1 VARIGLVADDLTG
14 ACDSALPFLGA
25 GPVRVGIW
33 PHIPKDHAICAA
45 VSTES
50 RASSP
55 VVSRRRSASAARR
68 LAPEA
73 ILFRKLDSMLRGNP
87 LADLEGVL
95 QVTEGT
101 CLVAPALPAEGR
113 VTVAAVQ
120 HWPGGEADLR
130 LLLRPLGER
139 LRLCDAGSDED
150 LLAIAR
156 GAVARGDRLLAGTA
170 GLAAALAAALAL
182 PDPPAPAGLKCSR
195 PLAVVGSRAARSQA
209 TFAVERGW
217 QVKILTLGELPVVDS
232 HDGLVL
238 TGGETAARVLKA
250 HGARGLELVG
260 QALPR
265 TPACRVRGGRLDGLP
280 VVLKAGA
287 FGESDALH
295 RALEVLSGRAA

>member
-1 VARIGLVADDLTG
+1 
-14 ACDSALPFLGA
+14 
-25 GPVRVGIW
+25 
-33 PHIPKDHAICAA
+33 
-45 VSTES
+45 
-50 RASSP
+50 
-55 VVSRRRSASAARR
+55 
-68 LAPEA
+68 
-73 ILFRKLDSMLRGNP
+73 MLRGNP

-95 QVTEGT
+95 QVTDGT
-101 CLVAPALPAEGR
+101 CLVAPALPAESR
-113 VTVAAVQ
+113 VTAAGVQ

-139 LRLCDAGSDED
+139 VRLCDAGSDED
-150 LLAIAR
+150 LLAIAQ
-156 GAVARGDRLLAGTA
+156 GVVARGDRLLAGTA
-170 GLAAALAAALAL
+170 GLAAALASALGL

-195 PLAVVGSRAARSQA
+195 PLAVVGSPAARRQA
-209 TFAVERGW
+209 TFAADRGW
-217 QVKILTLGELPVVDS
+217 QVKILPPGELPVVDPY
-232 HDGLVL
+232 DGLVL